1 MYKGANAAYRAFGAA
16 LAILI
21 VFLAA
26 PAFAASPL
34 VGGGKSGGGDEA
46 LERELE
52 GGIRVTCLGVFPHT
66 ERKDRIY
73 VRYTIET
80 EKDTVIKIGR
90 DLDIFDAD
98 GNQIGYDYV
107 WIGNRETREREIIAG
122 VKTLIVIRYD
132 VSNDYKMTPRY
143 ARVSFNIG
151 DKTLHFRNV
160 PSHSTAQ

>member
-1 MYKGANAAYRAFGAA
+1 MFERMNASRRIWGAA
-16 LAILI
+16 MVLL
-21 VFLAA
+21 LAA
-26 PAFAASPL
+26 TVSFAASPL
-34 VGGGKSGGGDEA
+34 VGGGNQGSGDES

-52 GGIRVTCLGVFPHT
+52 GGIRVTCLGVFPNA

-73 VRYTIET
+73 VQYTIES

-90 DLDIFDAD
+90 DLDIFDSD
-98 GNQIGYDYV
+98 GNQIGYEYV

-122 VKTLIVIRYD
+122 VKTLVVIRYD